1 MSLPLHRFVMSR
13 GTARG
18 LIFLQEKNSMMRRTF
33 GFVALTTVVKTDA
46 AEAHNQINLFEHPDV
61 TMASHQNQNPSP
73 AVSVNRRRIP

>member
-33 GFVALTTVVKTDA
+33 GFVALTTDA

-61 TMASHQNQNPSP
+61 TMASHQNQKPSP